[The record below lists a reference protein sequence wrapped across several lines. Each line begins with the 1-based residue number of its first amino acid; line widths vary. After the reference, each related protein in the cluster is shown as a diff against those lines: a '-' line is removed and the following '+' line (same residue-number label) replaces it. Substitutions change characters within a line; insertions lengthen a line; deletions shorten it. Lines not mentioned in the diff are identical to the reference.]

1 MVVKTTIDSMFRLSG
16 FAMITTDL
24 YREVVNSI
32 TAHVAI
38 IDERGFILETN
49 QAWENFADENGME
62 ESYQSVGI
70 NYLNICEL
78 AGTSENNE
86 AQQVATGIRRVL
98 DGQLSEFVTHYPCH
112 SPTQKRWF
120 IVRVVPFR
128 EKQVARAIVTHENIT
143 PIMLM
148 QEEIRQK
155 ETELLQERE
164 KLEETNT
171 ALRVL
176 LRQRDEDR
184 TRLEESVYNNVDR
197 LVLPYIEK
205 LLQGRLADKHR
216 TLVEIADNNLRDIIS
231 PFLRTL
237 SSLGLL
243 LTPQEIEVAN
253 LVRNGRS
260 SKEIA
265 DIMGLSVAGVDFHR
279 KRLRQKLGLAN
290 TKKNLRSYLLTLETR

>member
-1 MVVKTTIDSMFRLSG
+1 
-16 FAMITTDL
+16 MITADL

-38 IDERGFILETN
+38 IDEKGFILETN
-49 QAWENFADENGME
+49 QAWENFADNNDMDET
-62 ESYQSVGI
+62 YQSVGI

-78 AGTSENNE
+78 AASSEDNE

-98 DGQLSEFVTHYPCH
+98 DGSLSEFVTHYPCH

-128 EKQVARAIVTHENIT
+128 EEHAARAIVTHENIT
-143 PIMLM
+143 PIMEM
-148 QEEIRQK
+148 QEELKLK
-155 ETELLQERE
+155 EAELIQERE

-184 TRLEESVYNNVDR
+184 TRLEETVYNNVDR

-205 LLQGRLADKHR
+205 LLQGRLADNHR

>member
-1 MVVKTTIDSMFRLSG
+1 MG
-16 FAMITTDL
+16 TTDL

-32 TAHVAI
+32 SAHVAI
-38 IDERGFILETN
+38 IDGKGVILETN
-49 QAWENFADENGME
+49 RAWDDFANKNEME
-62 ESYQSVGI
+62 QSFQSIGT
-70 NYLNICEL
+70 NYLNICD
-78 AGTSENNE
+78 
-86 AQQVATGIRRVL
+86 VATDVESEDSVEASEVAQGIRGVL
-98 DGQLSEFVTHYPCH
+98 NGKLSEFMTHYPCH
-112 SPTQKRWF
+112 SPEQKRWF
-120 IVRVVPFR
+120 VVRVVPLR
-128 EKQVARAIVTHENIT
+128 EEQEAKAIVTHENIT
-143 PIMLM
+143 PIMEM
-148 QEEIRQK
+148 QEALREKEI
-155 ETELLQERE
+155 ELLQERE

-176 LRQRDEDR
+176 LRQRDEDK
-184 TRLEESVYNNVDR
+184 TRLEETVYNNVDR

-205 LLQGRLADKHR
+205 LLQGRLSDKHR
-216 TLVEIADNNLRDIIS
+216 TLAEIADNNLRDIIS

-265 DIMGLSVAGVDFHR
+265 DIMGLSVAGIDFHR

-290 TKKNLRSYLLTLETR
+290 TKKNLRSFLLTLESN

>member
-1 MVVKTTIDSMFRLSG
+1 M
-16 FAMITTDL
+16 AATDL

-32 TAHVAI
+32 SAHVAI
-38 IDERGFILETN
+38 IDEKGLILETN
-49 QAWENFADENGME
+49 QAWEQFADDNDMQDAF
-62 ESYQSVGI
+62 QSVGS
-70 NYLNICEL
+70 NYLSICEVAADDEVDEATE
-78 AGTSENNE
+78 AGL
-86 AQQVATGIRRVL
+86 VAHGIRGVL
-98 DGQLSEFVTHYPCH
+98 TGKLPEFATHYPCH
-112 SPTQKRWF
+112 SPGKKRWF
-120 IVRVVPFR
+120 MVRVVPFR
-128 EKQVARAIVTHENIT
+128 EEQKAKAIVTHENIT
-143 PIMLM
+143 PIMEM
-148 QEEIRQK
+148 QEALKQK
-155 ETELLQERE
+155 EAELLQERE

-184 TRLEESVYNNVDR
+184 TRLEETVYNNVDR

-216 TLVEIADNNLRDIIS
+216 TLAEIADNNLRDIIS

-243 LTPQEIEVAN
+243 LTPQEIEVSN

-290 TKKNLRSYLLTLETR
+290 TKKNLRSFLLTLESK

>member
-1 MVVKTTIDSMFRLSG
+1 MTLPFCPCNDMLGYTFIFFLAAPARPTKPKPRRSMVEGSG
-16 FAMITTDL
+16 
-24 YREVVNSI
+24 
-32 TAHVAI
+32 TALK
-38 IDERGFILETN
+38 D
-49 QAWENFADENGME
+49 
-62 ESYQSVGI
+62 
-70 NYLNICEL
+70 
-78 AGTSENNE
+78 
-86 AQQVATGIRRVL
+86 
-98 DGQLSEFVTHYPCH
+98 
-112 SPTQKRWF
+112 
-120 IVRVVPFR
+120 
-128 EKQVARAIVTHENIT
+128 IT

-148 QEEIRQK
+148 QEALQEK
-155 ETELLQERE
+155 EKELLRERE

-184 TRLEESVYNNVDR
+184 ARLEETVYKNVDR

-205 LLQGRLADKHR
+205 LLQGRLSDQHR
-216 TLVEIADNNLRDIIS
+216 TLVEIADNNLREIVS

-265 DIMGLSVAGVDFHR
+265 DIMNLSVSGVDFHR

-290 TKKNLRSYLLTLETR
+290 TQKNLRSFLLTLQK

>member
-1 MVVKTTIDSMFRLSG
+1 
-16 FAMITTDL
+16 MITTDL

-38 IDERGFILETN
+38 IDEKGFILETN
-49 QAWENFADENGME
+49 QAWENFASENDME
-62 ESYQSVGI
+62 ESYRSVGI
-70 NYLNICEL
+70 NYLNICEI
-78 AGTSENNE
+78 AGTSENNK
-86 AQQVATGIRRVL
+86 AHQVATGIRHVL
-98 DGQLSEFVTHYPCH
+98 NGQLSEFVTHYPCH
-112 SPTQKRWF
+112 SPAKKRWF

-143 PIMLM
+143 PIMEM
-148 QEEIRQK
+148 QEELKQK
-155 ETELLQERE
+155 EAELLQERE

-205 LLQGRLADKHR
+205 LLQARLTDKHR

-265 DIMGLSVAGVDFHR
+265 DIMSLSVAGVDFHR

>member
-1 MVVKTTIDSMFRLSG
+1 MG
-16 FAMITTDL
+16 TTDL

-32 TAHVAI
+32 SAHVAI
-38 IDERGFILETN
+38 IDGEGVILETN
-49 QAWENFADENGME
+49 RAWDEFANENEME
-62 ESYQSVGI
+62 QSFQSIGT
-70 NYLNICEL
+70 NYLNICD
-78 AGTSENNE
+78 
-86 AQQVATGIRRVL
+86 VATDVESEDSVEASEVAQGIRGVL
-98 DGQLSEFVTHYPCH
+98 NGNLSEFMTHYPCH
-112 SPTQKRWF
+112 SPEQKRWF
-120 IVRVVPFR
+120 VVRVVPLR
-128 EKQVARAIVTHENIT
+128 EEQEAKAIVTHENIT
-143 PIMLM
+143 PIMEM
-148 QEEIRQK
+148 QEALREKEI
-155 ETELLQERE
+155 ELLQERE

-176 LRQRDEDR
+176 LRQRDEDK
-184 TRLEESVYNNVDR
+184 TRLEETVYNNVDR

-205 LLQGRLADKHR
+205 LLQGRLSDKHR
-216 TLVEIADNNLRDIIS
+216 TLAEIADNNLRDIIS

-265 DIMGLSVAGVDFHR
+265 DIMGLSVAGIDFHR

-290 TKKNLRSYLLTLETR
+290 TKKNLRSFLLTLESN

>member
-1 MVVKTTIDSMFRLSG
+1 
-16 FAMITTDL
+16 MITADL

-38 IDERGFILETN
+38 IDQKGFILETN
-49 QAWENFADENGME
+49 HAWERFANENDME

-70 NYLNICEL
+70 NYLNICEV
-78 AGTSENNE
+78 AGTSEDNE
-86 AQQVATGIRRVL
+86 AHQVAAGIRSVL
-98 DGQLSEFVTHYPCH
+98 EGKSSEFVTHYPCH
-112 SPTQKRWF
+112 SPDQKRWF

-128 EKQVARAIVTHENIT
+128 EEQVARAIVTHENIT
-143 PIMLM
+143 PIMEM
-148 QEEIRQK
+148 QEELKVK
-155 ETELLQERE
+155 ETELVQERE

-184 TRLEESVYNNVDR
+184 TRLEETVYNNVDR

>member
-1 MVVKTTIDSMFRLSG
+1 MGTS
-16 FAMITTDL
+16 DL

-32 TAHVAI
+32 SAHVAI
-38 IDERGFILETN
+38 IDEEGIILETN
-49 QAWENFADENGME
+49 RTWDQFASDNEMQ
-62 ESYQSVGI
+62 ESFQSVGT
-70 NYLNICEL
+70 NYLNICQL
-78 AGTSENNE
+78 ASDDKSEE
-86 AQQVATGIRRVL
+86 AAEANKVAQGIRAVL
-98 DGQLSEFVTHYPCH
+98 TGKLPEFMAHYPCH
-112 SPTQKRWF
+112 SPEQKRWF

-128 EKQVARAIVTHENIT
+128 EEQQAKAIVTHENIT
-143 PIMLM
+143 PIMEM
-148 QEEIRQK
+148 QEALREK
-155 ETELLQERE
+155 ELELLQERE

-184 TRLEESVYNNVDR
+184 TRLEETVYNNVDR

-205 LLQGRLADKHR
+205 LLQGRLSDKHR
-216 TLVEIADNNLRDIIS
+216 TLAEIADNNLRDIIS

-265 DIMGLSVAGVDFHR
+265 DIMALSVAGVDFHR

-290 TKKNLRSYLLTLETR
+290 TKKNLRSFLLTLESK

>member
-1 MVVKTTIDSMFRLSG
+1 MGNS
-16 FAMITTDL
+16 DL

-32 TAHVAI
+32 SAHVAI
-38 IDERGFILETN
+38 IDERGIILETN
-49 QAWENFADENGME
+49 RAWDMFANDNEMQ
-62 ESYQSVGI
+62 ESFQSVGT
-70 NYLNICEL
+70 NYLNICQL
-78 AGTSENNE
+78 ASDDESEE
-86 AQQVATGIRRVL
+86 AAEANKVARGIREVL
-98 DGQLSEFVTHYPCH
+98 TGKLPEFMTHYPCH
-112 SPTQKRWF
+112 SPEQKRWF

-128 EKQVARAIVTHENIT
+128 EEQKAKAIVTHENIT
-143 PIMLM
+143 PIMEM
-148 QEEIRQK
+148 QEALREK
-155 ETELLQERE
+155 ELELLQERE

-176 LRQRDEDR
+176 LRQRDEDK
-184 TRLEESVYNNVDR
+184 TRLEETVYNNVDR

-205 LLQGRLADKHR
+205 LLQGRLSDKHR
-216 TLVEIADNNLRDIIS
+216 TLAEIADNNLRDIIS

-260 SKEIA
+260 SKEIS
-265 DIMGLSVAGVDFHR
+265 DIMALSVAGVDFHR

-290 TKKNLRSYLLTLETR
+290 TKKNLRSFLLTLESK

>member
-1 MVVKTTIDSMFRLSG
+1 MV
-16 FAMITTDL
+16 AANL

-32 TAHVAI
+32 SAHVAI
-38 IDERGFILETN
+38 IDKQGVILETN
-49 QAWENFADENGME
+49 RAWDQFAKENDMDQTF
-62 ESYQSVGI
+62 QSVGT
-70 NYLNICEL
+70 NYLNICEV
-78 AGTSENNE
+78 GTEGQSEDGADVKE
-86 AQQVATGIRRVL
+86 VAQGIHGVLTGGL
-98 DGQLSEFVTHYPCH
+98 QEFMTHYPCH
-112 SPTQKRWF
+112 SPEQKRWF
-120 IVRVVPFR
+120 VVRVVPLQ
-128 EKQVARAIVTHENIT
+128 EEQKAKAIVTHENIT
-143 PIMLM
+143 PIMEM
-148 QEEIRQK
+148 QEALK
-155 ETELLQERE
+155 EKEVELLQERE

-184 TRLEESVYNNVDR
+184 TRLEETVYNNVDR

-205 LLQGRLADKHR
+205 LLQGKLSDKHR
-216 TLVEIADNNLRDIIS
+216 TLAEIADNNLRDIIS

-237 SSLGLL
+237 STLGLL

-265 DIMGLSVAGVDFHR
+265 DIMSLSVAGVDFHR

-290 TKKNLRSYLLTLETR
+290 TKKNLRSFLLTLEGN

>member
-1 MVVKTTIDSMFRLSG
+1 M
-16 FAMITTDL
+16 AATDL

-32 TAHVAI
+32 SAHVAI
-38 IDERGFILETN
+38 IDEKGIILETN
-49 QAWENFADENGME
+49 QAWEQFANDNDMQ
-62 ESYQSVGI
+62 ESYQSVGSS
-70 NYLNICEL
+70 YLNICEVAADDEDGEAAEASLVAQGIRGVL
-78 AGTSENNE
+78 AGK
-86 AQQVATGIRRVL
+86 L
-98 DGQLSEFVTHYPCH
+98 PEFMTHYPCH
-112 SPTQKRWF
+112 SPEKKRWF
-120 IVRVVPFR
+120 MVRVVPFR
-128 EKQVARAIVTHENIT
+128 EEQKAKAIVTHENIS
-143 PIMLM
+143 PIMEM
-148 QEEIRQK
+148 QEALQQK
-155 ETELLQERE
+155 EAELTQERE

-184 TRLEESVYNNVDR
+184 TRLEETVYNNVDR

-216 TLVEIADNNLRDIIS
+216 TLAEIADNNLRDIIS

-243 LTPQEIEVAN
+243 LTPQEIEVSN

-290 TKKNLRSYLLTLETR
+290 TKKNLRSFLLTLESK